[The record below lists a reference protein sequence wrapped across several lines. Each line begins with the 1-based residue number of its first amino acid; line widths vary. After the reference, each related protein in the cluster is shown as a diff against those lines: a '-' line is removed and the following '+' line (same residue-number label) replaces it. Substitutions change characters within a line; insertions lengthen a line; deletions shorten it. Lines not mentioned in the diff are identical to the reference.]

1 MSTTRNYVAF
11 DIETAKVLPESVTDL
26 MDHRPL
32 GIACAAAVVSGREEP
47 VIWHGVNGGKPAA
60 HMSQAEVRSMIE
72 QFAAWVDEGYT
83 LLSWNGLGFDFN
95 VLAEES
101 GLTEECARIALDHVD
116 MMFHVVCA
124 LGYPV
129 ALGKA
134 AEGLGL
140 PGKSGGIS
148 GCDAPVMWAQGRFA
162 EVLEYNTQ
170 DSRLALAIALEAERR
185 GELLWVTRRGTK
197 GHMPLAQGWRS
208 VQEALRTPLPD
219 TSWMSD
225 PPTREE
231 FTSWLPSASLP
242 A

>member
-1 MSTTRNYVAF
+1 
-11 DIETAKVLPESVTDL
+11 
-26 MDHRPL
+26 
-32 GIACAAAVVSGREEP
+32 
-47 VIWHGVNGGKPAA
+47 
-60 HMSQAEVRSMIE
+60 MSQAEVRSMIE

-83 LLSWNGLGFDFN
+83 LLSWNGARLR
-95 VLAEES
+95 LQRS
-101 GLTEECARIALDHVD
+101 GRGVGPDGGMRTHRPRPCGHDV
-116 MMFHVVCA
+116 HVVCA

-185 GELLWVTRRGTK
+185 GELLWITPQGHHGAHAAEARLGIPFGRRCRFPGRIRP
-197 GHMPLAQGWRS
+197 G
-208 VQEALRTPLPD
+208 
-219 TSWMSD
+219 
-225 PPTREE
+225 
-231 FTSWLPSASLP
+231 
-242 A
+242 